1 MEFSTKVAISPS
13 AVPISHR
20 DRIMAF
26 GSCFS
31 ENIGTLLIENKFDI
45 NSNPFGIL
53 YNPKSISQALERII
67 EGQTF
72 SNEEIFEYNGLY
84 QSFWHHGSFSSPDK
98 NTCLEKINHSL
109 QTTIQDIRK
118 ANILIITFGT
128 AYVFQFKESGM
139 IVGNCHKMPAS
150 CFERYRLDVHTIVN
164 DWNTLTNKLKEINP
178 LLHIIF
184 TVSPIRHLKDGAHD
198 NQLSKST
205 LLLAIDEL
213 IKANKNT
220 SYFPSYEIVLD
231 ELRDYRFYNEDMIH
245 PTSVAIK
252 YIWNRFS
259 ETYFDDKTIR
269 IMAEWAKINN
279 ALNHRPINGNSEE
292 YKLFLR
298 QTLLKLKSFKEKY
311 PYICCENEIYNLEIT
326 LQ

>member
-1 MEFSTKVAISPS
+1 MEFSTKVVITPS
-13 AVPISHR
+13 DVPISHK
-20 DRIMAF
+20 DKIMAF

-31 ENIGTLLIENKFDI
+31 ENIGTLLVENKFNI

-67 EGQTF
+67 EGQAFTDD
-72 SNEEIFEYNGLY
+72 EIFEYNGLY
-84 QSFWHHGSFSSPDK
+84 QSFWHHGSFSLPDK
-98 NTCLEKINHSL
+98 HTCLKRINDSL
-109 QTTIQDIRK
+109 QTAIQDIRQ

-128 AYVFQFKESGM
+128 AYVFQFKESNM

-150 CFERYRLDVHTIVN
+150 CFERYRLDVYTIVN
-164 DWNTLTNKLKEINP
+164 DWNTLIKSLKEINP
-178 LLHIIF
+178 QLHIIF

-198 NQLSKST
+198 NQLSKGT

-213 IKANKNT
+213 IKANKDA

-231 ELRDYRFYNEDMIH
+231 ELRDYRFYNEDMVH
-245 PTSVAIK
+245 PTPVAIK
-252 YIWNRFS
+252 YIWERFS
-259 ETYFDDKTIR
+259 EAYFNDETTQ
-269 IMAEWAKINN
+269 IMKEWAKINN
-279 ALNHRPINGNSEE
+279 ALNHRPINGDSEE
-292 YKLFLR
+292 HKHFLR
-298 QTLLKLKSFKEKY
+298 QTLLKLKAFKEKY